1 MKRIEI
7 YKFMHSPE
15 LVKLLS
21 EAAKDQVIKIS
32 KSNGKSCVS
41 TWFPDASSAAF
52 IEHENGAPSVIYFN
66 ARQYLF
72 AQFIRDVVEE
82 KFDLSTL
89 TNTQLHDLFDN
100 IIVVDDKSKTISNI
114 RHELHDLTQSIFDM
128 PEYFEAGCYYSFYF
142 NDARL
147 SEADALDFIK
157 KNIETAYILNDKQ
170 MYDVFI
176 SKFKNELTNSDV
188 VSELNSGN

>member
-1 MKRIEI
+1 MQKLFWTFLLGIAI
-7 YKFMHSPE
+7 TMPLHAE
-15 LVKLLS
+15 LS
-21 EAAKDQVIKIS
+21 YQGEF
-32 KSNGKSCVS
+32 N
-41 TWFPDASSAAF
+41 PDM
-52 IEHENGAPSVIYFN
+52 
-66 ARQYLF
+66 
-72 AQFIRDVVEE
+72 
-82 KFDLSTL
+82 T
-89 TNTQLHDLFDN
+89 
-100 IIVVDDKSKTISNI
+100 
-114 RHELHDLTQSIFDM
+114 M

-157 KNIETAYILNDKQ
+157 KNIETAYILNDTQ